1 MYVQS
6 VVTQNG
12 FNDWLLLFLQ
22 GEEGMKNCC
31 SLEFI
36 HGVFLTKKEA
46 IYKIA
51 IKPCVRNLIQGF
63 SLEKHKA

>member
-6 VVTQNG
+6 VVTQQP
-12 FNDWLLLFLQ
+12 FFQ
-22 GEEGMKNCC
+22 GEEAMKNCY

-51 IKPCVRNLIQGF
+51 IKPCVRNLIQGY
-63 SLEKHKA
+63 SVEKDKA